1 MAMTDLGV
9 IYREIT
15 IGDIRNLVESLLAI
29 SYLKQIAI
37 IHQEITLLRI
47 LDIICYVQLTIKE
60 GFALVAFIDRRI
72 YILNYK
78 YFNDFYILN
87 YKNKVI
93 WIQDGFF
100 IFSRIGEFENLY
112 KKMKNGFAMMRWL
125 R

>member
-100 IFSRIGEFENLY
+100 IFSRIGEFENY
-112 KKMKNGFAMMRWL
+112 SMKMKNGFTMMRWL

>member
-9 IYREIT
+9 IHREIT
-15 IGDIRNLVESLLAI
+15 IGDIRNLVESLLAT

-47 LDIICYVQLTIKE
+47 LDIMCYVQLTIKE
-60 GFALVAFIDRRI
+60 GFALVAFIHRRI

-100 IFSRIGEFENLY
+100 IFSRIGEFENY
-112 KKMKNGFAMMRWL
+112 SMKMKNGFAMMRWL